1 MGTQKGG
8 YFVQDGTKVPSVT
21 TIISRFKESG
31 GLIHWAW
38 KLGTEGKDYRKER
51 DDAANAGTL
60 AHAMVEEW
68 FKGESPER
76 VLDGVEDGTANKA
89 RLAYLSFKEWA
100 GQTQLKI
107 THSELPLV
115 SEKYRFGGTLDCML
129 VNSKRSLGDIKTSSS
144 IYHDY
149 LMQLAA
155 YGILWDENYPDEP
168 IEGGYHIMRF
178 SKDDGDFEH
187 RWFGELSDAREMF
200 IHLRAAYEYD
210 AKLKKRIR

>member
-1 MGTQKGG
+1 MPTQKGG

-51 DDAANAGTL
+51 DDAASAGTL
-60 AHAMVEEW
+60 AHAMVEGWVKSEYVDL
-68 FKGESPER
+68 GPYDTETIE
-76 VLDGVEDGTANKA
+76 KA
-89 RLAYLSFKEWA
+89 KRAFSAFKEWA
-100 GQTQLKI
+100 DQTQLKV
-107 THSELPLV
+107 THSEVALV

-129 VNSKRSLGDIKTSSS
+129 VNNKRSLGDVKTSNS

-187 RWFGELSDAREMF
+187 RWFGDLSDAREMF
-200 IHLRAAYEYD
+200 IHLRAAYDYD
-210 AKLKKRIR
+210 QKLKKRIR